1 MLALLLAE
9 ATLVTELRGEPP
21 VLLLDDVLSEL
32 DVDRR
37 ARLQRAVRG
46 LGQAIVTTT
55 EAAHLPEPADRV
67 LTVGRRRDPRGR
79 LTRRRAGSGRLAA
92 CAASAICSGRCSRP
106 RRVRSSC
113 CPCSASG
120 RPPSAPPIAREAW
133 PVRTTA
139 DGTLVV
145 HVTSSLWA
153 SELTLMAGP
162 IGEKLAAA
170 LGRPAPPLQFRIGP
184 VPQPPAEDPVRPRSA
199 RPRRAAAERLAG
211 QVADDEL
218 RVAVTAA
225 LERALVR
232 SDDRPD
238 SA

>member
-1 MLALLLAE
+1 MRRVGDLLGAMLPPSSGAEQLL
-9 ATLVTELRGEPP
+9 P
-21 VLLLDDVLSEL
+21 VLRVWP
-32 DVDRR
+32 
-37 ARLQRAVRG
+37 AAVG
-46 LGQAIVTTT
+46 AT
-55 EAAHLPEPADRV
+55 
-67 LTVGRRRDPRGR
+67 
-79 LTRRRAGSGRLAA
+79 
-92 CAASAICSGRCSRP
+92 
-106 RRVRSSC
+106 
-113 CPCSASG
+113 
-120 RPPSAPPIAREAW
+120 IAREAW

-162 IGEKLAAA
+162 IGEKLTAA
-170 LGRPAPPLQFRIGP
+170 LGRPAPALQFRIGP
-184 VPQPPAEDPVRPRSA
+184 VPQPPAEVPRAPVPA
-199 RPRRAAAERLAG
+199 AATAAAERLAG